1 MRIWLLA
8 FVLACSDKS
17 ADTHESSETGFS
29 GPDWSILADEVG
41 EGVLLSAYSA
51 GEELLA
57 VGGALGGSGPGV
69 LARWDGARLCTET
82 LVEDAAL
89 WWIHGPSETEWY
101 AVGER
106 GTVVHVVDGVF
117 SREDVNT
124 SYTLYGVWADEDGVW
139 VVGGDVAAGSGRV
152 WQRTED
158 GWETVLETT
167 DGVIFKVW
175 KHWVVGDSVAWFR
188 LEDGSFEERPPSERL
203 LTVRGGS
210 EEHVWAVGG
219 STSSAV
225 LEWSEGAWASLDTS
239 GLSAP
244 LNGIWTDL
252 GQHVWVAGMI
262 GTQAYSDDGGESWTI
277 PDFPLTPHHFH
288 AVWKHQD
295 DVLFLGGNLMSAA
308 GPWFGTIG
316 RWGTN
321 SEAVVATTCPSRR

>member
-1 MRIWLLA
+1 MWVLA
-8 FVLACSDKS
+8 LMLACSDKLE
-17 ADTHESSETGFS
+17 DTQETIETGLS
-29 GPDWSILADEVG
+29 APGWSLLADEVG

-69 LARWDGARLCTET
+69 LARWDGETLCTET

-89 WWIHGPSETEWY
+89 WWIHGPSESEWY

-106 GTVVHVVDGVF
+106 GTVVHTVDGVVT
-117 SREDVNT
+117 REDVNT
-124 SYTLYGVWADEDGVW
+124 SYTLYGVWADEAGVW
-139 VVGGDVAAGSGRV
+139 VVGGDVNEGTGRV
-152 WQRTED
+152 WQQTED
-158 GWETVLETT
+158 GWESVLETT

-175 KHWVVGDSVAWFR
+175 DRWVVGDSVAWFR
-188 LEDGSFEERPPSERL
+188 LEDGTFEERLPEQRL
-203 LTVRGGS
+203 LTVRGAS
-210 EEHVWAVGG
+210 QERVWAVGG
-219 STSSAV
+219 TTSSVV
-225 LEWSEGAWASLDTS
+225 LSWSEGAWKSLDTA

-262 GTQAYSDDGGESWTI
+262 GTQGYSDDGGESWTI
-277 PDFPLTPHHFH
+277 PDFPLTSHHFH

-295 DVLFLGGNLMSAA
+295 EVLFLGGNLMSAG

-316 RWGTN
+316 RWGTPRG
-321 SEAVVATTCPSRR
+321 SVVPSDCPS